1 MIAQIK
7 TQLPELPQEKMQRF
21 MRNYALT
28 EYDAKILVYSKKDA
42 FFCEECINAYPE
54 KEKKNIVNWL
64 IGPLLAEANLR
75 KLKLHELGID
85 YKELINLVGFVN
97 RKEISFLSAK
107 TVLTQML
114 DSKKSA
120 QTLITEGNLLQI
132 SNASELEQIIQTV
145 ITENEKSVTDFKAGK
160 TNALMFLVGQ
170 VMKKSG
176 GKANP
181 KVVGELIQRRL
192 H

>member
-1 MIAQIK
+1 
-7 TQLPELPQEKMQRF
+7 
-21 MRNYALT
+21 
-28 EYDAKILVYSKKDA
+28 
-42 FFCEECINAYPE
+42 
-54 KEKKNIVNWL
+54 
-64 IGPLLAEANLR
+64 
-75 KLKLHELGID
+75 
-85 YKELINLVGFVN
+85 
-97 RKEISFLSAK
+97 
-107 TVLTQML
+107 
-114 DSKKSA
+114 
-120 QTLITEGNLLQI
+120 LQI

-181 KVVGELIQRRL
+181 KVVGELIHRRL